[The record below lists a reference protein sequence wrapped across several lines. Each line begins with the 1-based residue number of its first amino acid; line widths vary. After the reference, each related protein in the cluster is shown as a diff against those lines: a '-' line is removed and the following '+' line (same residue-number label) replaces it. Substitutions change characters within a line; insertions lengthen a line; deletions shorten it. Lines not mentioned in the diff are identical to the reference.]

1 MPESLPRA
9 HPPAPT
15 QGGELERDIMHST
28 RTAPRRDEGIPG
40 VPAPSGAGEET
51 SYPIGGL
58 AREAGVSTR
67 TIRYYEE
74 IGLLRT
80 ARRYAGGRRVFP
92 SDALERLRFIG
103 RLKRLGFSLGEIGE
117 LNDVFEMRQ
126 STAAMLEALE
136 RRLET
141 HLHTIDEQLAEL
153 SRLRDDLTVYRERI
167 GGRIRRIEGE

>member
-1 MPESLPRA
+1 
-9 HPPAPT
+9 
-15 QGGELERDIMHST
+15 MHSPKA
-28 RTAPRRDEGIPG
+28 APPSHDDTPCAPG
-40 VPAPSGAGEET
+40 ASSLSADAGES

-74 IGLLRT
+74 IGLLKT
-80 ARRYAGGRRVFP
+80 ARRYAGGRRVFA

-103 RLKRLGFSLGEIGE
+103 RLKRLGFSLEEISE

-126 STAAMLEALE
+126 STAAMLRALDQQ
-136 RRLET
+136 LAT
-141 HLHTIDEQLAEL
+141 HMNTLDEQLAEL

-167 GGRIRRIEGE
+167 GGRLGQLERE